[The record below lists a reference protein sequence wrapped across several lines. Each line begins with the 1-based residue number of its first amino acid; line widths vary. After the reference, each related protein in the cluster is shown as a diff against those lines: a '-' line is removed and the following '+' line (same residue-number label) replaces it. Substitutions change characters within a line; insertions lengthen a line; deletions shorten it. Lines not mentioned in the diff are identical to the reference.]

1 MQKGDWYTCAMCG
14 GEYETAWSDSEA
26 VEELEQQF
34 PGVSK
39 EQCEI
44 VCDDCAK
51 KIGLANG

>member
-1 MQKGDWYTCAMCG
+1 MCG